1 MSTMTHDVEVSVK
14 ASGGLLLALV
24 SAGSFGLSGSLARGL
39 FETGWSPGAVVLLR
53 VGIAALVVTPF
64 GLWALRGRWHAVR
77 RNVVLVGA
85 YGLLAVA
92 GSQFCY
98 FSAVQRMQVGPAILI
113 EYTSPAAVVI
123 WLWLRHGHR
132 PSRMTIGGAVLAA
145 IGLVL
150 VLDLLGGV
158 SLNAAG
164 VAWALAAM
172 LGATAYFIIN
182 ADTSTGL
189 PPLGLAWAG
198 LVVGGL
204 MLAVLGLSGLMPLH
218 GDTARVGLAHRDAP
232 WWLPVLLLGT
242 VTAGLAYATGV
253 AAGRLLGSRLA
264 SFVALFEVVSSVVF
278 AWLLLGELPK
288 AVQLLG
294 GFLVLAGVV
303 VVKVGEV
310 AELAD
315 MSVSAPERAIA
326 RPARAPRPRGR
337 S

>member
-1 MSTMTHDVEVSVK
+1 MEAMGHDIRRG
-14 ASGGLLLALV
+14 ASRGLLLALV

-39 FETGWSPGAVVLLR
+39 FDTGWSPGAVVLLR
-53 VGIAALVVTPF
+53 VGIAAVVVAPL
-64 GLWALRGRWHAVR
+64 GLRALRGRWSAVR
-77 RNVVLVGA
+77 RRLGLVGG

-98 FSAVQRMQVGPAILI
+98 FSAVERMQVGPAILI

-132 PSRMTIGGAVLAA
+132 PSRATIAGAVLAA
-145 IGLVL
+145 LGLVL

-158 SLNAAG
+158 SLDAAG

-172 LGATAYFIIN
+172 VGGTAYFLIN

-189 PPLGLAWAG
+189 PPLGLAWLG
-198 LVVGGL
+198 LLTGGVL
-204 MLAVLGLSGLMPLH
+204 LAVLGLVGLMPLH
-218 GDTARVGLAHRDAP
+218 GTATRVVLAHRDAP
-232 WWLPVLLLGT
+232 WWLPVVLLGT

-264 SFVALFEVVSSVVF
+264 SFVSLFEVVSSVVF
-278 AWLLLGELPK
+278 AWVLLGELPK

-294 GFLVLAGVV
+294 GLLVLAGVV
-303 VVKVGEV
+303 VVRLGEESADGAPSEQAVVV
-310 AELAD
+310 A
-315 MSVSAPERAIA
+315 SAGPV
-326 RPARAPRPRGR
+326 P
-337 S
+337 

>member
-1 MSTMTHDVEVSVK
+1 MSTVTHDVEVG
-14 ASGGLLLALV
+14 ARTSGGLLLALV

-39 FETGWSPGAVVLLR
+39 FDTGWSPGAVVLLR
-53 VGIAALVVTPF
+53 VAIAALVVTPV
-64 GLWALRGRWHAVR
+64 GVWALRGRWHAVR
-77 RNVVLVGA
+77 RNLGLVGA

-113 EYTSPAAVVI
+113 EYTSPAAVVL
-123 WLWLRHGHR
+123 WLWFVHGHR
-132 PSRMTIGGAVLAA
+132 PSRMTVGGAVLAA

-158 SLNAAG
+158 SLSAAG

-172 LGATAYFIIN
+172 VGATAYFLIN
-182 ADTSTGL
+182 ADTTTGL

-204 MLAVLGLSGLMPLH
+204 LLALLGVAGLMPLH
-218 GDTARVGLAHRDAP
+218 GSTARVVLAHRDAP
-232 WWLPVLLLGT
+232 WWLPLLLLGT
-242 VTAGLAYATGV
+242 VTAGLAYCAGV

-294 GFLVLAGVV
+294 GLLVLGGVV
-303 VVKVGEV
+303 VVKVGEPRQQR
-310 AELAD
+310 D
-315 MSVSAPERAIA
+315 PEPVGA
-326 RPARAPRPRGR
+326 R
-337 S
+337 

>member
-1 MSTMTHDVEVSVK
+1 MTHDLEVRAK

-24 SAGSFGLSGSLARGL
+24 SAGSFGLSGSLAGGL
-39 FETGWSPGAVVLLR
+39 FDTGWSPGAVVLLR
-53 VGIAALVVTPF
+53 VGIASIALTPF
-64 GLWALRGRWHAVR
+64 GLWALRGRWRAVR
-77 RNVVLVGA
+77 RNVGLVGA

-113 EYTSPAAVVI
+113 EYTSPAAVMI
-123 WLWLRHGHR
+123 WLWLVHGHR
-132 PSRMTIGGAVLAA
+132 PSRVTSAGAVLAA
-145 IGLVL
+145 VGLVL

-158 SLNAAG
+158 SLSAAG

-172 LGATAYFIIN
+172 VGATAYFLIN
-182 ADTSTGL
+182 ADTTAGL

-204 MLAVLGLSGLMPLH
+204 LLALLGLSGLMPLH
-218 GDTARVGLAHRDAP
+218 GNTTRVVLAHRDAP
-232 WWLPVLLLGT
+232 WWLPVVLLGT

-278 AWLLLGELPK
+278 AWLLLSELPK

-294 GFLVLAGVV
+294 GVLVLAGVV
-303 VVKVGEV
+303 VVKLGEE
-310 AELAD
+310 AEE
-315 MSVSAPERAIA
+315 STRHVPPSP
-326 RPARAPRPRGR
+326 
-337 S
+337 